1 MQVPEEAAVAASGL
15 QAAREDQ
22 LRGCVRT
29 CGLQQCQQRRQQ
41 RRSRSSSSSNFVL
54 GSTESRMRCSSSLR
68 FCSCVRTCLP
78 AVV

>member
-41 RRSRSSSSSNFVL
+41 RRSRTTSSTCFVL
-54 GSTESRMRCSSSLR
+54 RLDGIQGAFQQQLTLLQSYTR
-68 FCSCVRTCLP
+68 
-78 AVV
+78 